1 MLFGLRYPAPVGSQA
16 SDGPAPVDDGV
27 EWWSARVVWV
37 ALGTA
42 AIVGL
47 VLRIWI
53 FMSPFGH
60 MDADEAVWGLM
71 AKHVLSGEIPA
82 LFWGENYGGTLEVI
96 LTAPIY
102 ALLGPRKITV
112 ELVPMLFNLASVYLV
127 WRIAKRLLGERGG
140 VVAAAIYWVW
150 PGYVVWK
157 AMKAHGFYG
166 SGIAFS
172 LLAILFAFRL
182 FEKVTVRD
190 SFILGVAAGV
200 AWWTSPQV
208 ILILVPLAVWLLLRR
223 PAVLKQIHV
232 VIGGFALGTFPWLV
246 HNVTNNW
253 RSITETL
260 ATPHGDYSDHLT
272 GAIRNGIPA
281 ILGLRAPWTQQWVLT
296 PWLGRAVYVLVLA
309 GLLVLAYRVVF
320 VRTERT
326 GKQLLVLIALAYP
339 FIFSWSSQAWHVNE
353 PRYFF
358 LLAPIVVILAVSA
371 IRKWT
376 PQLFVTAVCV
386 AVLSSTAGLSFAGA
400 GNATFGMAPNVPLGE
415 DISPLIE
422 ALDDNGVLHIYA
434 NYWIAY
440 RVVYETDERIIAYP
454 EEGKIRIPEHAAEVA
469 ADPAA
474 AHVFLIGSSSGPPYT
489 SALDASGVPYSRV
502 EAGPFVI
509 YIPHPV

>member
-1 MLFGLRYPAPVGSQA
+1 MRSQA
-16 SDGPAPVDDGV
+16 AGASARADDSA
-27 EWWSARVVWV
+27 EWWSARSVWV
-37 ALGTA
+37 ALGIA
-42 AIVGL
+42 ALVGL

-71 AKHVLSGEIPA
+71 AKHVLNGEFPA
-82 LFWGENYGGTLEVI
+82 LFWGENYGGTLEII
-96 LTAPIY
+96 LTAPLY

-127 WRIAKRLLGERGG
+127 WRIAKRLLGDRAGL
-140 VVAAAIYWVW
+140 VAAAVYWVW

-166 SGIAFS
+166 SGMAFS
-172 LLAILFAFRL
+172 LLAILLAFRL

-190 SFILGVAAGV
+190 VFALGVAAGA

-223 PAVLKQIHV
+223 PAVLKQIHFLV
-232 VIGGFALGTFPWLV
+232 AGLALGALPWLV
-246 HNVTNNW
+246 HNLTNNW

-296 PWLGRAVYVLVLA
+296 PWLGRAVYVLALA
-309 GLLVLAYRVVF
+309 GLLLLAYRVVF
-320 VRTERT
+320 VRSERT
-326 GKQLLVLIALAYP
+326 GKQLLVLIALLYP
-339 FIFSWSSQAWHVNE
+339 FIFSWSSQGWFVTE

-371 IRKWT
+371 IRHWT

-386 AVLSSTAGLSFAGA
+386 AVLSSTAGLSFADA
-400 GNATFGMAPNVPLGE
+400 GNATFGLAPNVALPA
-415 DISPLIE
+415 DISLLIE
-422 ALDDNGVLHIYA
+422 ALEDNGVRHIYA

-440 RVVYETDERIIAYP
+440 RVVYETDERIIAFP
-454 EEGKIRIPEHAAEVA
+454 EEGKVRIADQAAEVA

-474 AHVFLIGSSSGPPYT
+474 AHVFLIGSTSGPPYT
-489 SALDASGVPYSRV
+489 SALDASGVPYNRI
-502 EAGPFVI
+502 EAGAFVI
-509 YIPHPV
+509 YIPHPI